1 MSDNYLQ
8 YPSTVKELA
17 AELIKV
23 CDDYK
28 SRRITNSEIR
38 EIIAWY
44 ATETPEM
51 LFAFDEINPTVRK
64 IIGKRRERVVVSLL
78 PDVEV

>member
-51 LFAFDEINPTVRK
+51 LFAF
-64 IIGKRRERVVVSLL
+64 
-78 PDVEV
+78 